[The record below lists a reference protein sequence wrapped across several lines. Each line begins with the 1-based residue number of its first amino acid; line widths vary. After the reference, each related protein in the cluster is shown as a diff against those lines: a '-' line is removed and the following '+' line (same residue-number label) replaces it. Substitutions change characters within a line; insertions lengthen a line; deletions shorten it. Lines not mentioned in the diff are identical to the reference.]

1 MDWTWLIIYATSIT
15 RKGSIRNTLSATMSN
30 VMFAVLK
37 VGRRFALPGSSWL
50 YLFTT
55 SSPNQVLT
63 RAKGSGQSKQQVQ
76 LGARKAKRRGRRA
89 EPRKVCCIVL
99 EKVSSYCLLYCRISI
114 A

>member
-1 MDWTWLIIYATSIT
+1 MDWTWLIIYASIT

-50 YLFTT
+50 YLFTST
-55 SSPNQVLT
+55 TRSEKGEAT
-63 RAKGSGQSKQQVQ
+63 RAAR
-76 LGARKAKRRGRRA
+76 GAQEG
-89 EPRKVCCIVL
+89 
-99 EKVSSYCLLYCRISI
+99 LLYC